1 VSSIRRVNGI
11 DAYLSADKTS
21 EWRTMTE
28 AARELNVTNHTIRR
42 LIKEQIL
49 PARQLVRGAPYQIR
63 LSDLQREAVQAALK
77 CKNAPCRMEL
87 QNQLPMFTD
96 P

>member
-1 VSSIRRVNGI
+1 VLDFGGDSLNFTPIRRVNGI
-11 DAYLSADKTS
+11 DGYLSADKTS

-49 PARQLVRGAPYQIR
+49 PARQLVQGASRSSCQT
-63 LSDLQREAVQAALK
+63 
-77 CKNAPCRMEL
+77 CRARR
-87 QNQLPMFTD
+87 FRSR
-96 P
+96 